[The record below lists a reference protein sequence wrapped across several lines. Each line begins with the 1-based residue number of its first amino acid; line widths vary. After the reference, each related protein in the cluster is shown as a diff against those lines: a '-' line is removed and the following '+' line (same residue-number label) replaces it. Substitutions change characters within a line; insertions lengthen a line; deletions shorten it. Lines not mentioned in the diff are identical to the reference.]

1 MDGESFTVWGPPDG
15 FPDTVHNILEARD
28 GTVWIA
34 TNGGGLVRFRGG
46 RFKTYTTRDGLSSD
60 IVNVVHEDA
69 AGTIWVG
76 TFGGGLNR
84 MKGEG
89 FVAYTTSEGL
99 FDDAIFSIL
108 EDDQERLWMSC
119 NKGIFRVDKREL
131 EKLDARAIPRLDPVV
146 FGVEDGMKNRECN
159 GANQPPATQ
168 DAEGRFWF
176 PTIEGVVR
184 IDPRHLPQ
192 DPAPPAVTIEQ
203 LLVDGR
209 PVSPVAGLVL
219 PAGRRNLE
227 FHFAAPHFV
236 SPGRVHYRYK
246 LEGLDPDWVEAGPR
260 RDAYYSRLP
269 SGQFTFRV
277 AAVNGDGVSSP
288 AETVF
293 SFRLEPRLVER
304 PWFFGLCAAAVGGV
318 LLVGDRVRVR
328 AVKARER
335 SLQLLVEER
344 TRELAE
350 ANARLERLS
359 SLDGLTGVANRRRFD
374 EVMDQEWRRAARAN
388 TPLSLIMLD
397 LDFFKAYNDTNGH
410 LAGDERLRQVAQALV
425 SAVGRAGD
433 LVARYGGEEF
443 VVLLPGMPQGDAAAL
458 AERLRAGVEALGL
471 SHNASTVSRVVTLTA
486 GVATMVPKER
496 TSPAALLAAAD
507 GALYRAKGEGRNRV
521 AVAAG

>member
-1 MDGESFTVWGPPDG
+1 
-15 FPDTVHNILEARD
+15 
-28 GTVWIA
+28 
-34 TNGGGLVRFRGG
+34 
-46 RFKTYTTRDGLSSD
+46 
-60 IVNVVHEDA
+60 
-69 AGTIWVG
+69 
-76 TFGGGLNR
+76 
-84 MKGEG
+84 
-89 FVAYTTSEGL
+89 
-99 FDDAIFSIL
+99 
-108 EDDQERLWMSC
+108 
-119 NKGIFRVDKREL
+119 
-131 EKLDARAIPRLDPVV
+131 
-146 FGVEDGMKNRECN
+146 
-159 GANQPPATQ
+159 
-168 DAEGRFWF
+168 
-176 PTIEGVVR
+176 
-184 IDPRHLPQ
+184 
-192 DPAPPAVTIEQ
+192 VTIEQ

-260 RDAYYSRLP
+260 RD
-269 SGQFTFRV
+269 
-277 AAVNGDGVSSP
+277 
-288 AETVF
+288 
-293 SFRLEPRLVER
+293 
-304 PWFFGLCAAAVGGV
+304 
-318 LLVGDRVRVR
+318 
-328 AVKARER
+328 
-335 SLQLLVEER
+335 
-344 TRELAE
+344 
-350 ANARLERLS
+350 
-359 SLDGLTGVANRRRFD
+359 
-374 EVMDQEWRRAARAN
+374 ARAN

-521 AVAAG
+521 AVAAA